1 VRIRC
6 QSCQALFWLQEGI
19 SASGVPFPVKCGRCL
34 SVFEAVAVARTPPP
48 PPADAYERAPQVEAD
63 AAAAAELLA
72 APEPATQAGEAAAP
86 AEAASGR
93 ARWLRWTAVLTGA
106 AVLAAAG
113 VAIYG
118 RVAALPREVAQ
129 RVAQGRE
136 RMLRD
141 DARSLDEAARLF
153 TDAVRIAPGEAT
165 PEAERAFAL
174 LLQAAA
180 HKDLADRVPPLERD
194 DEARLAARFLQ
205 QGTAAA
211 KQAFSENQR
220 DASAVRALALSE
232 AVAGDASR
240 ASEHAARA
248 RLLSPDDPWTLY
260 LEAAAAKAGRAND
273 RALDALRR
281 LSAVH
286 PMLLRAQVDLAAML
300 ADRGDTTAA
309 REILRKVVEAN
320 PQHERARRILRLLP
334 PPP

>member
-6 QSCQALFWLQEGI
+6 QSCGALFWLQESI
-19 SASGVPFPVKCGRCL
+19 SGLGGRFPVRCGRCL
-34 SVFEAVAVARTPPP
+34 SVFETVAVAGTPPP
-48 PPADAYERAPQVEAD
+48 PPADAYEPQAEAD
-63 AAAAAELLA
+63 AALAPELLQ
-72 APEPATQAGEAAAP
+72 APEPGPQAGEAAAQP
-86 AEAASGR
+86 EAASGG
-93 ARWLRWTAVLTGA
+93 ALWLRWTAVLTGA

-118 RVAALPREVAQ
+118 RVSALPREVAAK
-129 RVAQGRE
+129 VAQGRE

-141 DARSLDEAARLF
+141 DGRSLDEAARLF
-153 TDAVRIAPGEAT
+153 TEAVRIAPGEAT

-174 LLQAAA
+174 LLQSAA
-180 HKDLADRVPPLERD
+180 HKDLAERVAPPERD

-211 KQAFSENQR
+211 TQAFSENQR

-232 AVAGDASR
+232 VLAGDASR

-260 LEAAAAKAGRAND
+260 AQAAAAKAGKSTD
-273 RALDALRR
+273 RALDALSR
-281 LSAVH
+281 LGAAQ
-286 PMLLRAQVDLAAML
+286 PKLLRAQVDLAAML

-309 REILRKVVEAN
+309 REILRKVVDAN
-320 PQHERARRILRLLP
+320 AQHERARRILRLLP
-334 PPP
+334 PAP